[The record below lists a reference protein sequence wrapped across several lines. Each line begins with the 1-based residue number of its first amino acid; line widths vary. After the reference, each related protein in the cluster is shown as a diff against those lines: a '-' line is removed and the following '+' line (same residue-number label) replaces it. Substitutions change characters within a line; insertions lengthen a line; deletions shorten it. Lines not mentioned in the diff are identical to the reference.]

1 MGGVILVLM
10 GLVFFFAAFYE
21 KSGHQTG
28 KFRKY
33 DGIITEAD
41 KKQKKFTVEYTV
53 GGNTYTGVF
62 ALGKYTT
69 KKPKAGAKVT
79 VMIMPE
85 VPQPPI
91 CVLLGSNSLKR
102 QIIFIAFGAVALF
115 LGIINLIAC

>member
-41 KKQKKFTVEYTV
+41 KKQK
-53 GGNTYTGVF
+53 
-62 ALGKYTT
+62 
-69 KKPKAGAKVT
+69 
-79 VMIMPE
+79 
-85 VPQPPI
+85 
-91 CVLLGSNSLKR
+91 NSLWNILSAEIPIPEYSLWISTPRKNQR
-102 QIIFIAFGAVALF
+102 QELRS
-115 LGIINLIAC
+115 L